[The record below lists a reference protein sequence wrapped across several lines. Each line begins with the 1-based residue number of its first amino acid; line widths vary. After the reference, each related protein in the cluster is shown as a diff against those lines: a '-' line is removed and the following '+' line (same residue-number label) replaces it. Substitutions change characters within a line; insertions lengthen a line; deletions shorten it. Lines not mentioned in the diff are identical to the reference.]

1 MLKKA
6 VGPGIGIKTNNSRI
20 KGLVDYINWLPTLS
34 GGCFRYAISEILR
47 HHVKDIFALTLF
59 FKGVVVSTGSF
70 LRAMETGLKILLC
83 QV

>member
-1 MLKKA
+1 VVVLDK
-6 VGPGIGIKTNNSRI
+6 
-20 KGLVDYINWLPTLS
+20 
-34 GGCFRYAISEILR
+34 AISEILR
-47 HHVKDIFALTLF
+47 YHVKDIFALTLF